1 MPGDTYLTIEAPSQ
15 GLYKDKGS
23 KFIAL
28 AWPVE
33 TEEQINEIM
42 ASVKKEYYDAHHHCY
57 AWILG
62 QSREHFRQNDDG
74 EPSGTAGK
82 PIYGQLLSTELTNIL
97 VVVVRY
103 FGGTKL
109 GVRGLIDAYK
119 GATADALQNAGIIE
133 KIIHVQYQLDFDYL
147 SMNDVMK
154 ILKDHELPQSDH
166 QFDLKCRLSFSVRQ
180 SLADQI
186 KEAFEKIEGLRI
198 QKIAAE

>member
-1 MPGDTYLTIEAPSQ
+1 MPGDTYLTIEAPSE

-33 TEEQINEIM
+33 TEEQINEILT
-42 ASVKKEYYDAHHHCY
+42 SVKKEYYDARHHCY

-82 PIYGQLLSTELTNIL
+82 PILGQLLSAELTNAL

-119 GATADALQNAGIIE
+119 GATADALHNAGIIE
-133 KIIHVQYQLDFDYL
+133 KIIHEQYQLDFDYL

-154 ILKDHELPQSDH
+154 ILKDHDLPQSDH
-166 QFDLKCRLSFSVRQ
+166 QFDLRCRLSFSVRR
-180 SLADQI
+180 SLATQI
-186 KEAFEKIEGLRI
+186 IEAFEKIEGLSI
-198 QKIAAE
+198 QKIAAG